1 VTSPTPVTLSGV
13 RSMDR
18 KVPDVFDVFGIGG
31 PYIPNTPKGG
41 IALPGLVTRRE
52 DTQYAWSNRLD
63 RQNAKWREGRSQCE
77 RPRTYDKFYQKTPGN
92 FQALDPQ
99 TDSAVSMCSSDNEYT
114 KGGET
119 VENDTDGDK
128 DKKRRKGKRILD
140 KALKERRSSKT
151 LTEQDI
157 KHIERHLSMK
167 RTIRKKIM
175 RDLQSNLE
183 DPHPLCPS
191 GHSESNILDM
201 LRLDSQDSGHDSPH
215 RDRKF
220 RSCRVVRRRRKS
232 SHVDSSSEELS
243 NIFSN
248 QTQLRDNAQVVERG
262 VDVPG
267 HCHPHHHHQSL
278 HSYHSLVEPPP
289 DYDDSIKPLADEQT
303 EKKSFWKRLIGRK
316 SDKRKN

>member
-1 VTSPTPVTLSGV
+1 
-13 RSMDR
+13 
-18 KVPDVFDVFGIGG
+18 
-31 PYIPNTPKGG
+31 
-41 IALPGLVTRRE
+41 
-52 DTQYAWSNRLD
+52 
-63 RQNAKWREGRSQCE
+63 
-77 RPRTYDKFYQKTPGN
+77 
-92 FQALDPQ
+92 
-99 TDSAVSMCSSDNEYT
+99 MCSSDNEYT

-119 VENDTDGDK
+119 VDDVDKDGDK
-128 DKKRRKGKRILD
+128 DKKRRRGRRILD
-140 KALKERRSSKT
+140 KALRERRSSKT

-175 RDLQSNLE
+175 RDLQSTLE

-201 LRLDSQDSGHDSPH
+201 LRVDSQDSGHDSPH

-232 SHVDSSSEELS
+232 SHFDSSSEELS

-248 QTQLRDNAQVVERG
+248 QSLVRDTASQGVRERG

-289 DYDDSIKPLADEQT
+289 DYDDSSKPFPDEHT

-316 SDKRKN
+316 NEKRKN